1 MTEVFTNPS
10 TIGSSTYRRPYLN
23 FKEKVTQLV
32 LNPYSFVLFLFI
44 VKLLFFLNS
53 LINTLENA
61 KTQTLLLHSTLEGYA
76 TNLVSFPHYMALVSN
91 VMIAKSVEAANKGL
105 VKTLQLMI
113 SASENLIYFV
123 IDLSIGTYA
132 CLLTAA
138 IDDTVISAL
147 NATESIITVANE
159 TLVSFAT
166 DLNDGLQDLSTALN
180 ELVDTAEDTGDALK
194 HLFGDKSSKK
204 NISSVEQHVSH
215 INLTIASMKEW
226 EIPGSINDKIENLK
240 GDVLNFTVVQYYTR
254 KIIDKPFTELKRQ
267 VSSHLNQ
274 TFDAD
279 DMFVPEKTVL
289 NFSEGTDQIHKLYS
303 ELIRIAKTTTHVI
316 MGLVLF
322 AMLLLIL
329 YEYYIELKD
338 WRRVKEASKHLNYAN
353 ESYINTTS
361 KKKYNIEVIK
371 SIQDRKSNFIG
382 NIITQKILRL
392 KSPVAVNNTRWVINY
407 AASPYLLPFLLIGI
421 LGVVSVICQYIV
433 LALISRI
440 DITNASKHIFN
451 STETEVYA
459 KFNSSMNQWTNE
471 TNLYMNDY
479 ENSVNDNLFS
489 WVITAATTINDTV
502 SEFDE
507 KMNNALDSMFKG
519 TPLYQPIE
527 QIVGCVIESKL
538 KKIEKAMTWLEENAK
553 FSMPE
558 LNPKHI
564 MNKMMEIESSNASS
578 SLNDDAEKFKS
589 KAKTLLHDAIRFYK
603 SECLTLLYFSIG
615 IILVWFLF
623 FSIGL
628 LILFLKE
635 RKICKS
641 EKKSLEVND
650 SDKENFD
657 STIEIPFDG
666 STLRSV
672 YSDELEEHMFSV
684 SHMLQIFRDK
694 YLKTREDYSR
704 TPTEPQPQEKDG
716 SLYDNYNTFLS
727 QVVTEVSTDSANSLE
742 NPKSNSNFVDEKG
755 TIEEDSKS
763 DQDTNNDGT
772 LSVIGENITSIEHAK
787 RWSP

>member
-1 MTEVFTNPS
+1 
-10 TIGSSTYRRPYLN
+10 
-23 FKEKVTQLV
+23 
-32 LNPYSFVLFLFI
+32 
-44 VKLLFFLNS
+44 
-53 LINTLENA
+53 
-61 KTQTLLLHSTLEGYA
+61 
-76 TNLVSFPHYMALVSN
+76 
-91 VMIAKSVEAANKGL
+91 
-105 VKTLQLMI
+105 
-113 SASENLIYFV
+113 
-123 IDLSIGTYA
+123 
-132 CLLTAA
+132 
-138 IDDTVISAL
+138 
-147 NATESIITVANE
+147 
-159 TLVSFAT
+159 
-166 DLNDGLQDLSTALN
+166 
-180 ELVDTAEDTGDALK
+180 
-194 HLFGDKSSKK
+194 
-204 NISSVEQHVSH
+204 
-215 INLTIASMKEW
+215 
-226 EIPGSINDKIENLK
+226 
-240 GDVLNFTVVQYYTR
+240 
-254 KIIDKPFTELKRQ
+254 
-267 VSSHLNQ
+267 
-274 TFDAD
+274 
-279 DMFVPEKTVL
+279 
-289 NFSEGTDQIHKLYS
+289 
-303 ELIRIAKTTTHVI
+303 
-316 MGLVLF
+316 
-322 AMLLLIL
+322 
-329 YEYYIELKD
+329 
-338 WRRVKEASKHLNYAN
+338 
-353 ESYINTTS
+353 
-361 KKKYNIEVIK
+361 
-371 SIQDRKSNFIG
+371 
-382 NIITQKILRL
+382 
-392 KSPVAVNNTRWVINY
+392 
-407 AASPYLLPFLLIGI
+407 
-421 LGVVSVICQYIV
+421 
-433 LALISRI
+433 
-440 DITNASKHIFN
+440 
-451 STETEVYA
+451 
-459 KFNSSMNQWTNE
+459 MNQWTNE

-507 KMNNALDSMFKG
+507 KMNNALESMFKG

-615 IILVWFLF
+615 IIVVWFLF

-641 EKKSLEVND
+641 EKKSLDVND

-755 TIEEDSKS
+755 TIGEDSKS

-772 LSVIGENITSIEHAK
+772 LSVIGENIISIEHAK